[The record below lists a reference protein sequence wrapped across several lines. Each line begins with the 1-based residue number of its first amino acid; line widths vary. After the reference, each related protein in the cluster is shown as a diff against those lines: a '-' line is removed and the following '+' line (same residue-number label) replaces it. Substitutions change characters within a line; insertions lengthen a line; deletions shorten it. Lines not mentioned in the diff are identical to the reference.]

1 METQTTTLDSVC
13 FTTKTDTLKLSFVC
27 LDTETTGLDESAEII
42 EIGMVKIIDGVVADR
57 YSQLIRPYLPIPE
70 EITQITG
77 IDNEMVENQP
87 HWNDVEAAILEFIG
101 DFTLVAHNVSFDRGM
116 VERHVGR
123 ILPNQWLDTHDV
135 AKIFMPDLTSYKL
148 ISIAGALQIEESTFH
163 RAVNDAEVTAQVLL
177 ALTEK
182 ACGLDPFTVQKI
194 ITVFDGESNGLVTW
208 LQAVQSHIV
217 AHASI
222 GKTYLA
228 KESQK
233 SYGKKPLLSFAEAS
247 TFFENGG
254 LLAQASDNFEHR
266 PQQIKMQKII
276 SNAFLNENH
285 GIIEAGTG
293 TGKSFA
299 YLLPALLWAYENQCR
314 VLVSTNTIALQ
325 EQLYHKDIPFLKDCL
340 NYDFPVALSKGR
352 SNYLCMRRFEQ
363 YQRQA
368 NTVMWSEKIF
378 IAQLIYWLTITEHGD
393 KETLNLNKL
402 ENQFWTSVASQSETC
417 LGNQCSMAR
426 NCFYMN
432 NRKACENSMLIITN
446 HALLL
451 QNIKL
456 DNQILP
462 SHEHIIIDE
471 AHNLE
476 DEATR
481 QFTDTVDLELL
492 RKTSNHLLRSNS
504 VVSRIINK
512 VKEFH
517 ESSDAYGEL
526 LLAQRNLTD
535 DIAVLEGHI
544 KSAIDYVFTV
554 PQLAHNNEWRITA
567 KERKANWWQGF
578 YTQLHHVKELAMT
591 IHNRLSHIR
600 NRIDIF
606 EDLDLLAKELVFNQS
621 FFAEQY
627 KYIETF
633 IEEKRKNDIYWIAYS
648 KSSWGANLSLC
659 VAPIDVMPLLKERLF
674 ENNNSVIL
682 TSATLAIADDLKYT
696 AQLYLLQEE
705 EYVSYITP
713 SPFDY
718 AKQSCIAI
726 PTDIVDY
733 SQVSEETYSRML
745 IESLERIIQSVTG
758 GVLILFTSYAM
769 LNKTYF
775 ALKHNP
781 NLSDYN
787 ILAHGQDGN
796 RTSILQSLNK
806 SDNTIVLGANSFWE
820 GVDIKGTGLTT
831 LIITKLPFQPP
842 TKPITSAKM
851 EYITAQ
857 GKNSFAAYSLPQA
870 VLKFRQ
876 GCGRLIRSVDDWGT
890 IIILD
895 KRVLTKNYGKDF
907 INSLPKQPIIRKPL
921 AEVCEKLNLWMQKK
935 SKQK

>member
-1 METQTTTLDSVC
+1 METQES
-13 FTTKTDTLKLSFVC
+13 LKLSFVC
-27 LDTETTGLDESAEII
+27 VDTETTGLDESAEII
-42 EIGMVKIIDGVVADR
+42 EIGMVKVIDGVVADR
-57 YSQLIRPYLPIPE
+57 YAQLIRPYRPIPE
-70 EITQITG
+70 EITQLTG
-77 IDNEMVENQP
+77 IDNDMVENQP
-87 HWNDVEAAILEFIG
+87 HWRDIESAILDFIG

-116 VERHVGR
+116 IENHIGR
-123 ILPNQWLDTHDV
+123 ALPNVWLDTHDV
-135 AKIFMPDLTSYKL
+135 AKIFMPSLTSYKL
-148 ISIAGALQIEESTFH
+148 ISIAGALQIAESGFH
-163 RAVNDAEVTAQVLL
+163 RAVNDAEITAQVLL
-177 ALTEK
+177 SLTKK
-182 ACGLDPFTVQKI
+182 ACELDPFTLQKI
-194 ITVFDGESNGLVTW
+194 ITVFEGETNGLVTW
-208 LQAVQSHIV
+208 LTAVQRYSV

-222 GKTYLA
+222 GKAYQITEPE
-228 KESQK
+228 KV
-233 SYGKKPLLSFAEAS
+233 YGKKPLLSFAEANS
-247 TFFENGG
+247 FFADGG
-254 LLAQASDNFEHR
+254 LMAQASEDFQHR
-266 PQQIKMQKII
+266 PQQIKMQKMI

-299 YLLPALLWAYENQCR
+299 YLVPALLWAYENQCR

-325 EQLYHKDIPFLKDCL
+325 EQLYHKDVPFLKDCL
-340 NYDFPVALSKGR
+340 NFDFPVALSKGR

-402 ENQFWTSVASQSETC
+402 ENQFWASVASQSETC

-462 SHEHIIIDE
+462 SHEHIIVDE

-481 QFTDTVDLELL
+481 QFTDTVDLEFL
-492 RKTSNHLLRSNS
+492 RKTASHLLRSNS
-504 VVSRIINK
+504 IVSRIINK
-512 VKEFH
+512 VKEYH
-517 ESSDAYGEL
+517 EESEAYGEL

-535 DIAVLEGHI
+535 DVAVLENHI
-544 KSAIDYVFTV
+544 KAAIEYVFTV
-554 PQLAHNNEWRITA
+554 PTLSHNNEWRITA
-567 KERKANWWQGF
+567 KERKANWWQDF
-578 YTQLHHVKELAMT
+578 YTQLQHVKEMT
-591 IHNRLSHIR
+591 MTVFNRLSHIR
-600 NRIDIF
+600 NRIDVF

-621 FFAEQY
+621 FFGEQY

-633 IEEKRKNDIYWIAYS
+633 LDEKRKNDIYWISYT
-648 KSSWGANLSLC
+648 KSSWGTNLSLC

-674 ENNNSVIL
+674 ENNKSVIL
-682 TSATLAIADDLKYT
+682 TSATLAIANDLKYT
-696 AQLYLLQEE
+696 AQLYLLDEE

-726 PTDIVDY
+726 PTDIADY

-745 IESLERIIQSVTG
+745 IESLEQIIQSVTG

-806 SDNTIVLGANSFWE
+806 TDNTIVLGANSFWE

-857 GKNSFAAYSLPQA
+857 GKNSFSAYSLPQA

-921 AEVCEKLNLWMQKK
+921 AEVCEKLNVWMQKK